1 MFDSEMMKPGV
12 AAMPL
17 HGTLEDLVRPLLDI
31 VARLTGME
39 STYLTR
45 IDLQA
50 GEQEILI
57 ALNRGELDL
66 PEGLRVPW
74 DDTLCKRA
82 LEEENFATCD
92 VATTWPESDAAAA
105 LGLTSYVSTPVRF
118 SDGRLYGTLCGASRR
133 STSPTPE
140 AIEMLGLLSA
150 MIGRH
155 AEAAARAEFAEQGL
169 TRMALVAEVGQ
180 LCLDANDLKTT
191 VTRTAELLNKLPGW
205 ACVMAFTRESD
216 RYRPVSE
223 SDILLAPLTESI
235 IESFGDRLWRR
246 HDSHNIPWLKPSE
259 VPETLRHQ
267 LVKAGLTDDRGVAL
281 LTAATPFSI
290 NAGIILVPS
299 STQMLGVRDQQMMIS
314 CSNML
319 SMLSDRLDHQ
329 GRLEASNEAL
339 ADQAHRDALTG
350 LPNRRAVMDHL
361 GGLLEGADKGK
372 QQVMLAFIDLDGF
385 KKINDQN
392 GHDAGDR
399 FLNSFARRLQSGLR
413 SDDWVARLGGDEF
426 VVVSTTGA
434 GRDSVDIARYLAER
448 IDRATAGRYDLG
460 DTVIDYGGASIGIVD
475 WRGETVN
482 ELLRR
487 ADSAMYAVKRKRHG
501 NGEHLH

>member
-1 MFDSEMMKPGV
+1 MFDTEITKPGV
-12 AAMPL
+12 AATRL
-17 HGTLEDLVRPLLDI
+17 SGTLEDLVRPLLDI

-45 IDLQA
+45 IDLEA

-57 ALNRGELDL
+57 ALNKGELNL

-82 LEEENFATCD
+82 LEDENFSTCD
-92 VATTWPESDAAAA
+92 VAATWPESDAAAA

-133 STSPTPE
+133 STTPSPE

-155 AEAAARAEFAEQGL
+155 AEAATRAEFAEQGL

-180 LCLDANDLKTT
+180 LCLDANDVKEA

-205 ACVMAFTRESD
+205 ALVMAFTQERG
-216 RYRPVSE
+216 RYRPVIE
-223 SDILLAPLTESI
+223 SDDLLSPLTESI

-246 HDSHNIPWLKPSE
+246 HDSHNMPWLTPSE
-259 VPETLRHQ
+259 MPTTLRHQ
-267 LVKAGLTDDRGVAL
+267 LVKADLTNDKGVVL
-281 LTAATPFSI
+281 LTAATPLSI
-290 NAGIILVPS
+290 NAGIVLVPT
-299 STQMLGVRDQQMMIS
+299 STHTLGIRDQQMLLS

-319 SMLSDRLDHQ
+319 SMLSDRLDHL
-329 GRLEASNEAL
+329 GRLEASNEEL
-339 ADQAHRDALTG
+339 AHQAHRDVLTG

-361 GGLLEGADKGK
+361 SGLLEGADTDK
-372 QQVMLAFIDLDGF
+372 QQIMLAFIDLDGF

-399 FLNSFARRLQSGLR
+399 FLISFARRLQSSLR

-426 VVVSTTGA
+426 VVVSSTGT
-434 GRDSVDIARYLAER
+434 GRDSADISRHLTER
-448 IDRATAGRYDLG
+448 IDRATAGKYDLG
-460 DTVIDYGGASIGIVD
+460 ESIIEYGGASIGIVD

-487 ADSAMYAVKRKRHG
+487 ADSAMYAVKRKRQG
-501 NGEHLH
+501 DGRNLH